1 MCNKLSAAY
10 NRKTSNEKP
19 EAGWSD
25 FSLDGTSVHPLSYLD
40 DIPFEW
46 LDEAIHGL
54 ETLTPFCVK
63 GFMEPGRFICVVSF
77 WNCHIICED
86 EDRDPLTLP
95 NTIHEISH
103 TSMLQF
109 CQQLYDDISEN
120 LDDWAYWDYDSE
132 FATNKEELIKKL
144 VRLKELIAENEKHF
158 GEDRG
163 FL

>member
-1 MCNKLSAAY
+1 MLTEPDC
-10 NRKTSNEKP
+10 
-19 EAGWSD
+19 GWSD
-25 FSLDGTSVHPLSYLD
+25 FNLDGTSVYQLSYLD

-46 LDEAIHGL
+46 IDDAIHGL
-54 ETLTPFCVK
+54 ETLNPFCVK

-86 EDRDPLTLP
+86 EDRDPLTP
-95 NTIHEISH
+95 QNTIHEISH

-120 LDDWAYWDYDSE
+120 LDDWACWDYDPE
-132 FATNKEELIKKL
+132 LDFDTNKEELIKKL
-144 VRLKELIAENEKHF
+144 ARIKELIAENEEHF
-158 GEDRG
+158 GEDRC

>member
-1 MCNKLSAAY
+1 ML
-10 NRKTSNEKP
+10 TKP

-25 FSLDGTSVHPLSYLD
+25 FSLDGTSVYTLSYLD

-54 ETLTPFCVK
+54 EILNPFCVK
-63 GFMEPGRFICVVSF
+63 GFMEPERFICVVSF

-86 EDRDPLTLP
+86 EDRDPLDP
-95 NTIHEISH
+95 QNTTHEISH

-120 LDDWAYWDYDSE
+120 LDDWARWDYDPE
-132 FATNKEELIKKL
+132 LDFDTNKEELIIKL
-144 VRLKELIAENEKHF
+144 ARLKKLIAENEEHF

>member
-1 MCNKLSAAY
+1 ML
-10 NRKTSNEKP
+10 TKP
-19 EAGWSD
+19 EAGWSY
-25 FSLDGTSVHPLSYLD
+25 FSLDGTSVYPLSYLD

-54 ETLTPFCVK
+54 EILNPFCVK

-86 EDRDPLTLP
+86 EDRDPLDP
-95 NTIHEISH
+95 QNTTHEISH

-120 LDDWAYWDYDSE
+120 LDKWVYWYDYVGH
-132 FATNKEELIKKL
+132 L
-144 VRLKELIAENEKHF
+144 
-158 GEDRG
+158 
-163 FL
+163 

>member
-1 MCNKLSAAY
+1 ML
-10 NRKTSNEKP
+10 TKP

-25 FSLDGTSVHPLSYLD
+25 FSLDGTSVYPLSYLD
-40 DIPFEW
+40 DIPFNW
-46 LDEAIHGL
+46 LDDAIHGL
-54 ETLTPFCVK
+54 ETLNPFCVK

-86 EDRDPLTLP
+86 EDKYPLIPEKTR
-95 NTIHEISH
+95 HEISH

-120 LDDWAYWDYDSE
+120 LDDWACWDYDPE
-132 FATNKEELIKKL
+132 LDFDTNKEELIIKL
-144 VRLKELIAENEKHF
+144 ARLKELIAENEEHF
-158 GEDRG
+158 GENHC

>member
-1 MCNKLSAAY
+1 ML
-10 NRKTSNEKP
+10 TKP

-25 FSLDGTSVHPLSYLD
+25 FSLDGTSVYPLSYLD
-40 DIPFEW
+40 NIPFEW
-46 LDEAIHGL
+46 LDDAIHGL
-54 ETLTPFCVK
+54 ETLNPFCVK

-86 EDRDPLTLP
+86 EDRDPLNP
-95 NTIHEISH
+95 QNTTHEISH

-120 LDDWAYWDYDSE
+120 LDDWARWDYDPE
-132 FATNKEELIKKL
+132 LDFDTNKEELIIKL
-144 VRLKELIAENEKHF
+144 VRLKELIAENEEHF
-158 GEDRG
+158 GENYC

>member
-1 MCNKLSAAY
+1 ML
-10 NRKTSNEKP
+10 TKP

-25 FSLDGTSVHPLSYLD
+25 FSLDGTSVYTLSYLD

-54 ETLTPFCVK
+54 EILNPFCVK
-63 GFMEPGRFICVVSF
+63 GFMEPERFICVVSF

-86 EDRDPLTLP
+86 EDRDPLDP
-95 NTIHEISH
+95 QNTTHEISH

-109 CQQLYDDISEN
+109 CQQLYDDISKN
-120 LDDWAYWDYDSE
+120 LDDWACWDYDPE
-132 FATNKEELIKKL
+132 LDFDTNKEELIIKL
-144 VRLKELIAENEKHF
+144 ARLKELIAENEEYF
-158 GEDRG
+158 GENHC

>member
-1 MCNKLSAAY
+1 ML
-10 NRKTSNEKP
+10 TKP

-25 FSLDGTSVHPLSYLD
+25 FSLDGTSVYPLSYLD

-54 ETLTPFCVK
+54 EILNPFCVK
-63 GFMEPGRFICVVSF
+63 GFMEPGRFICIVSF

-86 EDRDPLTLP
+86 EDKYPLIP
-95 NTIHEISH
+95 ENTRHEISH

-120 LDDWAYWDYDSE
+120 LDDWARWQDYGWDDDDSE
-132 FATNKEELIKKL
+132 FDFETNKEELIKKL
-144 VRLKELIAENEKHF
+144 ARLKELIAENEEHF
-158 GEDRG
+158 GENHC

>member
-1 MCNKLSAAY
+1 ML
-10 NRKTSNEKP
+10 TKP
-19 EAGWSD
+19 DCGWSD
-25 FSLDGTSVHPLSYLD
+25 FSLDGTSVYPLSYLD
-40 DIPFEW
+40 NIPFEW
-46 LDEAIHGL
+46 LDDAIHGL
-54 ETLTPFCVK
+54 ETLNPFCVK

-86 EDRDPLTLP
+86 EDRAPLDPQS
-95 NTIHEISH
+95 TIHEISH

-120 LDDWAYWDYDSE
+120 LDDWACWDYDPE
-132 FATNKEELIKKL
+132 FDFDTNKEELIKKL
-144 VRLKELIAENEKHF
+144 ARLKELIAENEEHF

>member
-1 MCNKLSAAY
+1 ML
-10 NRKTSNEKP
+10 TKP

-25 FSLDGTSVHPLSYLD
+25 FSLDGTSVYTLSYLD
-40 DIPFEW
+40 NIPFEW
-46 LDEAIHGL
+46 LDDAIHGL
-54 ETLTPFCVK
+54 ETLNPFCVK

-86 EDRDPLTLP
+86 EDRDPLDP
-95 NTIHEISH
+95 QNTIHEISH

-120 LDDWAYWDYDSE
+120 LDDWACWDYDPE
-132 FATNKEELIKKL
+132 LDFDTNKEELMIKL
-144 VRLKELIAENEKHF
+144 ARLKELIAENEEHF
-158 GEDRG
+158 GEDRC

>member
-1 MCNKLSAAY
+1 ML
-10 NRKTSNEKP
+10 TKP
-19 EAGWSD
+19 EGGWSD
-25 FSLDGTSVHPLSYLD
+25 FSLDGRSLYTLGYLD
-40 DIPFEW
+40 NIPFEW

-54 ETLTPFCVK
+54 ETLNPFCVK

-86 EDRDPLTLP
+86 EDRDPLDP
-95 NTIHEISH
+95 QNTIHEISH

-120 LDDWAYWDYDSE
+120 LDDWACWDYDSE
-132 FATNKEELIKKL
+132 LDFDTNKEELIIKL
-144 VRLKELIAENEKHF
+144 ARLKELIAENEEHF
-158 GEDRG
+158 GEDRC